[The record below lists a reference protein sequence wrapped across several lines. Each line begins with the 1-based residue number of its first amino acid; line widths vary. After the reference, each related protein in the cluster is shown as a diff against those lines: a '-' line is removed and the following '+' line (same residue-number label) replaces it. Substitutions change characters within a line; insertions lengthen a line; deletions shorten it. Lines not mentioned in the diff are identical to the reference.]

1 MWSPT
6 VRICDVARF
15 AVLTVHSWSV
25 FGLRG
30 APLRCDLPASGTL
43 DWVITSRVGLVDRVG
58 PAGWWIARSLLVA
71 VSLVALV
78 SFGGQL
84 ILAPFLIPTQWL
96 AARRSELPGRVL
108 FTTLAG
114 LLVGELG
121 WMAGYVIAGDT
132 AAMILGAAS
141 AAIAAALLFTT
152 TAHRS

>member
-1 MWSPT
+1 M
-6 VRICDVARF
+6 
-15 AVLTVHSWSV
+15 
-25 FGLRG
+25 
-30 APLRCDLPASGTL
+30 
-43 DWVITSRVGLVDRVG
+43 
-58 PAGWWIARSLLVA
+58 
-71 VSLVALV
+71 ALV